1 MLDFFIDKESKKI
14 DEEGLVRKI
23 RYINPQMVIMIICYS
38 QIIELKFLLERTGI
52 FAELRMN
59 RELNILSNGQIL
71 TMNAVQE
78 EFIQTMAHE
87 DHVEKHVI
95 VTGPVGSG
103 KTLLGLEAINLKKSH
118 YKKKYEISALE
129 CSKKLRVII
138 LIGWSSDGS
147 QLKQELEKSESHKDC
162 SLDIQTEFE
171 PDLQNLTRIFQAN
184 TDYKS
189 YFHTIIMMDEID
201 R

>member
-71 TMNAVQE
+71 TMNEIQKD
-78 EFIQTMAHE
+78 FIQTLAHE
-87 DHVEKHVI
+87 DNVEKNVI
-95 VTGPVGSG
+95 VTGLIIITIISSI
-103 KTLLGLEAINLKKSH
+103 LQLEALKIPS
-118 YKKKYEISALE
+118 ILS
-129 CSKKLRVII
+129 SLRF
-138 LIGWSSDGS
+138 LPG
-147 QLKQELEKSESHKDC
+147 
-162 SLDIQTEFE
+162 
-171 PDLQNLTRIFQAN
+171 
-184 TDYKS
+184 
-189 YFHTIIMMDEID
+189 
-201 R
+201 